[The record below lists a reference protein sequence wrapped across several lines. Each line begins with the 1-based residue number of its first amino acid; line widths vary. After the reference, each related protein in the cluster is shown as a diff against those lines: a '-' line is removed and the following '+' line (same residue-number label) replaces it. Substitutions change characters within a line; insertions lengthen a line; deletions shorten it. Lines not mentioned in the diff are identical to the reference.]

1 MKRSLRSIWETD
13 TNTFGHIFENFVAGE
28 LIKEASLY
36 NVELSHYRTLSG
48 KEADFVLEN
57 SNGEVVGIEVKTS
70 KTIEK
75 KYLSGLLELQEVC
88 GESFKHGFIIYLG
101 DTVIPLADKIW
112 AVPANYLWE

>member
-13 TNTFGHIFENFVAGE
+13 AITFGHVFENFVAGE

-75 KYLSGLLELQEVC
+75 KYLSGLIELQEVC
-88 GESFKHGFIIYLG
+88 GNSFKQGFVVYLG
-101 DTVIPLADKIW
+101 DTIIPLADNIW
-112 AVPANYLWE
+112 AIPVNYLWE